1 MTVLTHSGLALGFTR
16 SLRLTGLQ
24 WPHNIRTRGV
34 WCVHAAAEWYYRK
47 GNDQTVARII
57 QPSTPQ
63 VAVIG
68 SRLRRMRKE
77 RNLTQADLARQIGIQ
92 QSDLSRME
100 KGEYRV
106 SLDNLFKIL
115 GAFDLEISDF
125 FGDQPEPASA
135 MSRPLSHED
144 MQLLHLLRGLSP
156 EAREEVQQFVEFKVR
171 RERTERRATEARHSN
186 DGSGS

>member
-1 MTVLTHSGLALGFTR
+1 
-16 SLRLTGLQ
+16 
-24 WPHNIRTRGV
+24 
-34 WCVHAAAEWYYRK
+34 
-47 GNDQTVARII
+47 VARTA

-68 SRLRRMRKE
+68 SRLRRLRKE
-77 RNLTQADLARQIGIQ
+77 HNLTQADLARQIGIQ

-125 FGDQPEPASA
+125 FGEQSEAASA
-135 MSRPLSHED
+135 DSRPLSHED
-144 MQLLHLLRGLSP
+144 MQLLHLLRELSP

-171 RERTERRATEARHSN
+171 RERTERRASRARHSN
-186 DGSGS
+186 NGNGS